1 MSSNYNIDQNK
12 LSRQLIVI
20 GNGFD
25 LQCNLQT
32 KYQDFFDYRFGIT
45 LQDEINYH
53 LNINTDARK
62 AFHDALSK
70 ELYPYFKKIID
81 SLPPRGLLGGF
92 KQLSKIKEVDEL
104 QVVTKTQSFI
114 KGYLQQIKEQIT
126 SKINNQSKDKFLSKL
141 DDISSIAYSKWDTIF
156 LLANCFFAEN
166 SIIQWNDVENII
178 FKVVSIILMN
188 NRKNIEIRDLKFNT
202 ESSKYYFIFGVKD
215 CFNANKNEVA
225 LSMLNYL
232 RIFEDN
238 FADYI
243 NKIKEESQ
251 SFYYLNSFE
260 LLIELMHVQK
270 NNILDVLSF
279 NYSLDKSCLDGLRG
293 YFDDRF
299 DNQNKLTI
307 NSWSNIHGIAAYK
320 DNTTKSYILAQ
331 SIKTVGKDIQL
342 PAPIFGI
349 DNHDILNPDENGN
362 INFNDP
368 RSIFTKSFRLL
379 DNHVNNIRTH
389 TFQDNVD
396 VITFFGHSLSQ
407 ADYSYFESIFDQ
419 YDVYHSNV
427 KLEFYYYPANDDI
440 TAKNNERKT
449 MRNVV
454 NLLTSYGATLKNEHG
469 ENIVNKLILEQRLN
483 VLPNPKISI
492 PDSLKN
498 SLF

>member
-1 MSSNYNIDQNK
+1 M
-12 LSRQLIVI
+12 
-20 GNGFD
+20 
-25 LQCNLQT
+25 
-32 KYQDFFDYRFGIT
+32 
-45 LQDEINYH
+45 
-53 LNINTDARK
+53 
-62 AFHDALSK
+62 
-70 ELYPYFKKIID
+70 
-81 SLPPRGLLGGF
+81 
-92 KQLSKIKEVDEL
+92 
-104 QVVTKTQSFI
+104 
-114 KGYLQQIKEQIT
+114 
-126 SKINNQSKDKFLSKL
+126 
-141 DDISSIAYSKWDTIF
+141 
-156 LLANCFFAEN
+156 
-166 SIIQWNDVENII
+166 
-178 FKVVSIILMN
+178 
-188 NRKNIEIRDLKFNT
+188 
-202 ESSKYYFIFGVKD
+202 KD

-232 RIFEDN
+232 RIFENN

-260 LLIELMHVQK
+260 LLIKLMHVQK